1 MVTNVIGKTLALKK
15 YRKSKE
21 VNGYL
26 ISKLALKSFVAY
38 TLVKLG
44 MYFIGALTFG
54 MYLLMSKIK
63 LSIVKTK
70 VKNKI
75 VCSENKSKK

>member
-15 YRKSKE
+15 YRKSTE

-44 MYFIGALTFG
+44 MYFIGALTFR
-54 MYLLMSKIK
+54 MCLLMSKIK
-63 LSIVKTK
+63 LSIVK
-70 VKNKI
+70 
-75 VCSENKSKK
+75 NKSKK

>member
-15 YRKSKE
+15 NRKTTE

-38 TLVKLG
+38 TLVKLV

-63 LSIVKTK
+63 LFVVK
-70 VKNKI
+70 
-75 VCSENKSKK
+75 NKSKK